1 MAAALSLRAAV
12 LGPILVRNVRRRCAP
27 AAVAM
32 STASVAKLVAT
43 YAHLGGFVV
52 VKTEQVV
59 GW

>member
-43 YAHLGGFVV
+43 YAHHLV
-52 VKTEQVV
+52 TTTRLEHT
-59 GW
+59 